1 MSEKNKEES
10 LFFTFDAT
18 AGETAQLVGPLEENL
33 RRIEAAFQIKIHRR
47 GTCFTLTGA
56 RAAGALRVLE
66 LCAGRILSG
75 DPIRSEDVDLAC
87 IGEVADGQNVFG
99 CCGSGRCL

>member
-47 GTCFTLTGA
+47 GTRFTLTGA

-66 LCAGRILSG
+66 LCAGRREQHGRNAIVRPNL
-75 DPIRSEDVDLAC
+75 R
-87 IGEVADGQNVFG
+87 VFVVWG
-99 CCGSGRCL
+99 